1 MPDKYVTY
9 LSLFYIAFG
18 LTFCQKKNVKTRPP
32 TCIEERILAFQKT
45 VCDKGA
51 KVYEYQFQGE
61 RVYVFDIGF
70 CSADQSAKVINEDC
84 QEIGTIGGVNGNQDV
99 NGSNFAHAQRT
110 AVVWSKRN

>member
-1 MPDKYVTY
+1 VSDKYIIY
-9 LSLFYIAFG
+9 LSLFFTAFG
-18 LTFCQKKNVKTRPP
+18 FTSCQKKNAKKSPP
-32 TCIEERILAFQKT
+32 SCIEERILAFEKT

-70 CSADQSAKVINEDC
+70 CDADHSAKVINQDC
-84 QEIGTIGGVNGNQDV
+84 QEIGIIGGIDGNQDV

-110 AVVWSKRN
+110 AVVWSKSK